1 MKRQSDKIQHRK
13 LTAGGS
19 ACFAV
24 IFCCIFL
31 GSFMIGRFPVTPA
44 DIFRAVRYDLFG
56 RGAAPDEVMRMVLY
70 NIRIPR
76 ILIACMVGAALSM
89 AGAAYQGVFQ
99 NAMASPDVLGASSGA
114 AFGAALAILL
124 GAGTGLI
131 TFSAFCFSML
141 TVFLSWFI
149 SEHGQGK
156 KVLLLVLSG
165 MMVSSLFNAGV
176 SYLKLAA
183 DPNSE
188 LQAITYWLMGSLS
201 GAKKKDL
208 LIAGIPMLAGA
219 VPLFLFRWQ
228 INILTLGDEEAR
240 TLGIDAG
247 KIRILV
253 ILCSTLL
260 TAAAVSVSGTIGW
273 VGLVIPHLCR
283 RIVGNNYRDLMPAV
297 MITGASFLLLAD
309 DASRC
314 LFATEIP
321 IGILTAFIGA
331 PFFMFLLTRRGDSV

>member
-1 MKRQSDKIQHRK
+1 MKRQSDKTQHRK

-31 GSFMIGRFPVTPA
+31 GSFMIGRFPVNPA

-56 RGAAPDEVMRMVLY
+56 RGAAPDEVMRVVLY

-156 KVLLLVLSG
+156 KVLLSFRGCRSVL
-165 MMVSSLFNAGV
+165 
-176 SYLKLAA
+176 
-183 DPNSE
+183 
-188 LQAITYWLMGSLS
+188 
-201 GAKKKDL
+201 
-208 LIAGIPMLAGA
+208 
-219 VPLFLFRWQ
+219 
-228 INILTLGDEEAR
+228 
-240 TLGIDAG
+240 
-247 KIRILV
+247 
-253 ILCSTLL
+253 
-260 TAAAVSVSGTIGW
+260 
-273 VGLVIPHLCR
+273 
-283 RIVGNNYRDLMPAV
+283 
-297 MITGASFLLLAD
+297 
-309 DASRC
+309 
-314 LFATEIP
+314 
-321 IGILTAFIGA
+321 
-331 PFFMFLLTRRGDSV
+331 